1 MTTRILLVQLADIG
15 DLILTTPALSALR
28 EAHPNA
34 HLTLLTTAHSASV
47 IEREL
52 VDEVL
57 TLDRKR
63 LGTLGFFSLSNLREL
78 WQLRKVGFDVVLFFH
93 HFTYWLGTFKFAL
106 IAWMTGVVQVVGLE
120 NGNGW
125 FLTQRVTDEGFGA
138 KHQAQ
143 YWLDLVATLGAD
155 PTPRRA
161 QVAFDGGVLPLAATT
176 QPRVVIHTGSGG
188 YSTARRWLPQYFA
201 QVANALAQ
209 EFNAQL
215 VFVGTPDDGF
225 DDVKPY
231 LKTNS
236 VNLVGKT
243 TLTQLADIIRSAEL
257 FIGADSGIMHLAS
270 AVRTPTIALFGSS
283 NPEAWG
289 AWSPQGTV
297 ATLRSGVLCSPCSYV
312 EHRVGARD
320 GCKARTCMRLLTPNM
335 VMETARA
342 VLHGRAI
349 LPAYRP
355 PQPQPTYAQRVR
367 FLGLWHDLADVDDAL
382 AHVEILHQRSAFH
395 LCILSDYQRALRATH
410 DPILRAIYER
420 AAFVWACGTGM
431 AWAGNWK
438 RTYLPERV
446 LVLPALA
453 RLLEHASAKGWKVFL
468 LGDVATLAHETL
480 KETLPALQVVGAYN
494 ATAGVEDEDAIVE
507 AITRSNAT
515 LLLVGFDDDL
525 AEKWMARNAPRLR
538 VRVGI
543 GIGAL
548 LEDIAGLTPMPPTW
562 MAEWGIGWLYRLMR
576 QPRHLR
582 AVWDVPRFVL
592 RTLFDRAN

>member
-28 EAHPNA
+28 EAHPDA
-34 HLTLLTTAHSASV
+34 HLTLLTTAHSAKV
-47 IEREL
+47 VEREL

-57 TLDRKR
+57 TLDRKQ
-63 LGTLGFFSLSNLREL
+63 LGTLGFFSLGNLREL
-78 WQLRKVGFDVVLFFH
+78 WQLRAMGFEVVVFFH
-93 HFTYWLGTFKFAL
+93 HFTYWLGTLKFAL
-106 IAWMTGVVQVVGLE
+106 IAWMTGAKHVIGLE

-125 FLTQRVTDEGFGA
+125 FLTVRVTDDGFGA

-155 PTPRRA
+155 ADARRA
-161 QVAFDGGVLPLAATT
+161 RVAFDGGILPLSATT

-188 YSTARRWLPQYFA
+188 YSVARRWLPQYFA

-231 LKTNS
+231 LKTNT

-257 FIGADSGIMHLAS
+257 FIGADSGIMHLAA

-283 NPEAWG
+283 SAEAWG

-297 ATLRSGVLCSPCSYV
+297 AILRSGVLCSPCSYV
-312 EHRVGARD
+312 GHRVGARD
-320 GCKARTCMRLLTPNM
+320 GCKARTCMRLLTPAM
-335 VMETARA
+335 VVETARA
-342 VLHGRAI
+342 ILQGRAI
-349 LPAYRP
+349 LPTYRP
-355 PQPQPTYAQRVR
+355 PQPLPTYPQRAR
-367 FLGLWHDLADVDDAL
+367 FLGLWHDLASVDDAL
-382 AHVEILHQRSAFH
+382 MHLEMLLQRSAFH
-395 LCILSDYQRALRATH
+395 LCIWSDYQRALRATH
-410 DPILRAIYER
+410 DPILRVIYER

-453 RLLEHASAKGWKVFL
+453 RLLERASAKGWRVFL
-468 LGDVATLAHETL
+468 LGRVATLAREAL

-494 ATAGVEDEDAIVE
+494 ADAGVEDEDAVVE
-507 AITRSNAT
+507 AVAQSGAD
-515 LLLVGFDDDL
+515 LLLVGFGGDD

-538 VRVGI
+538 VRVGV

-548 LEDIAGLTPMPPTW
+548 LEDIAGLTPMPPLW
-562 MAEWGIGWLYRLMR
+562 MREWGIGWLYMLMR
-576 QPRHLR
+576 QPHRWRTL
-582 AVWDVPRFVL
+582 WDAPRFVV
-592 RTLFDRAN
+592 RTLFDRIR